1 MATTPVK
8 LYETAEALLIVE
20 QWIDEHADELLAS
33 GGELPPALAELID
46 QATAQLEGK
55 VEKVALK
62 VRELEATAGAVKLE
76 ADRLAQRAKTFTN
89 AAAALKAYLK
99 VQLERTNVMK
109 VEGKLATV
117 ALQKNSQPSVSL
129 TVPLDHLP
137 KEWVRQP
144 PPPAPELDKEKVLKA
159 FKAGEDLP
167 AGVTAAVGTH
177 LRIR

>member
-1 MATTPVK
+1 MTTLK

-20 QWIDEHADELLAS
+20 AWIDEHADELIAN

-62 VRELEATAGAVKLE
+62 VRELVATAAVVKLE
-76 ADRLAQRAKTFTN
+76 ATRLTQRAKTYEN
-89 AAAALKAYLK
+89 AAEALKAYLK
-99 VQLERTNVMK
+99 LQLERAGQTK

-117 ALQKNSQPSVSL
+117 AIQKNGQPSLSVTKSIEE
-129 TVPLDHLP
+129 LP
-137 KEWVRQP
+137 KAWRIQ
-144 PPPAPELDKEKVLKA
+144 PPAPPPVLNREAVLAALKLGEELPDGIVA
-159 FKAGEDLP
+159 
-167 AGVTAAVGTH
+167 VTGTH